1 MKLPG
6 LRLTMKIE
14 DSGMPAEVYW
24 NSLFDIGAIVDWLAI
39 SKNAAIVEIG
49 CGYGSFTVPVAQK
62 TSGKVYAFDIDVEM
76 LSATQ
81 HNVQTAKLKNVELLH
96 RDVLDTGTGLAAE
109 SVDLVLL
116 FNILHFSERRIFL
129 AEAARILRKGGVV
142 AVLHWRKDI
151 ATPRGPAIELRP
163 DQAQILSA
171 ASGLSLRFEGISQ
184 LLPPYHWGMQLV
196 KE

>member
-96 RDVLDTGTGLAAE
+96 RDILDSGTGLVAE

>member
-1 MKLPG
+1 
-6 LRLTMKIE
+6 MKID
-14 DSGMPAEVYW
+14 DSGMPGEAYW
-24 NSLFDIGAIVDWLAI
+24 NSLFDISAIVDWLAI
-39 SKNAAIVEIG
+39 SKNTAIVEIG
-49 CGYGSFTVPVAQK
+49 CGYGTFSVPVAQR

-81 HNVQTAKLKNVELLH
+81 HNVQTAGLKNVELQH

-129 AEAARILRKGGVV
+129 VEAARILKKGGVV

-151 ATPRGPAIELRP
+151 ATPRGPAVELRP
-163 DQAQILSA
+163 DHTQILSA
-171 ASGLSLRFEGISQ
+171 ASGLSLRFEGTSQ

>member
-1 MKLPG
+1 
-6 LRLTMKIE
+6 MKIE
-14 DSGMPAEVYW
+14 DSGMPAEAYW
-24 NSLFDIGAIVDWLAI
+24 NSLFDISAIVDWLAI
-39 SKNAAIVEIG
+39 SKNAAIVEVG
-49 CGYGSFTVPVAQK
+49 CGYGSFTVPVAQR

-81 HNVQTAKLKNVELLH
+81 HNVQTAGLKNVELQH
-96 RDVLDTGTGLAAE
+96 RDVLDAGTGLAAE

-163 DQAQILSA
+163 DQTQILLV
-171 ASGLSLRFEGISQ
+171 ASGLSLRFEGNSH

>member
-14 DSGMPAEVYW
+14 DSGMPAEAYW

-39 SKNAAIVEIG
+39 SKNTAIVEIG
-49 CGYGSFTVPVAQK
+49 CGYGTFSVPVAQR

-76 LSATQ
+76 LRATQ

-96 RDVLDTGTGLAAE
+96 RDILDSGTGLVAE

-129 AEAARILRKGGVV
+129 AEAARILKKGGVV

-171 ASGLSLRFEGISQ
+171 ASGLSLRFEGNNH

>member
-1 MKLPG
+1 
-6 LRLTMKIE
+6 MKIE
-14 DSGMPAEVYW
+14 DSGMPVETYW
-24 NSLFDIGAIVDWLAI
+24 NSLFDINAITDWLAI
-39 SKNAAIVEIG
+39 SKNIVIVEIG
-49 CGYGSFTVPVAQK
+49 CGYGTFCVPVAQR

-96 RDVLDTGTGLAAE
+96 RDILDSGTGLAAE

-129 AEAARILRKGGVV
+129 AEAARILKKGGVV

-171 ASGLSLRFEGISQ
+171 ASGLSLRFEGNNH